1 MLKLSNKSFSQ
12 VVLLTA
18 MEYHREEDVE
28 GDESPNDTEENT
40 SASSE
45 DQKESLPGDSAI
57 KLETENQKNEVKK
70 SSNQRLLDWLRVT
83 GRQTNKIIQ
92 TFTTNNVSRENDLAL
107 DCSLCWLSIL
117 CCCCHAL
124 P

>member
-1 MLKLSNKSFSQ
+1 
-12 VVLLTA
+12 
-18 MEYHREEDVE
+18 MEYRREEDVE
-28 GDESPNDTEENT
+28 GDESPNETEENT

-57 KLETENQKNEVKK
+57 KLETVEAWPENQKNEVKK
-70 SSNQRLLDWLRVT
+70 RSSQRLVDWLRVT
-83 GRQTNKIIQ
+83 GRQTNRIIQ
-92 TFTTNNVSRENDLAL
+92 TFTMNNVSREKDLAF
-107 DCSLCWLSIL
+107 DCSLFWLAIL

>member
-1 MLKLSNKSFSQ
+1 
-12 VVLLTA
+12 

-28 GDESPNDTEENT
+28 GDESPKKTKENIST
-40 SASSE
+40 SSE

-57 KLETENQKNEVKK
+57 KLETVEAWPENQKNEAKK
-70 SSNQRLLDWLRVT
+70 RSSLRLVDWLRVT

-92 TFTTNNVSRENDLAL
+92 TLTTNNVSREKDLAF
-107 DCSLCWLSIL
+107 DCSVCWLAIL
-117 CCCCHAL
+117 CCCCRAL